1 MTLHSEAAF
10 ERFTKALGESEGS
23 GSWFPV
29 RQEDINSFAD
39 VTHDHQFIHVDP
51 DAAARLSPWGVPIA
65 HGFLTLSLLTH
76 LMASIPQDPA
86 RMEGVVM
93 GINYG
98 FDKVRFVSPV
108 KVDSSIR
115 ATSVISH
122 VELKGDDLI
131 DTRYVTIEIEGE
143 EKPAVVAQWLTRV
156 IYS

>member
-1 MTLHSEAAF
+1 
-10 ERFTKALGESEGS
+10 
-23 GSWFPV
+23 
-29 RQEDINSFAD
+29 
-39 VTHDHQFIHVDP
+39 
-51 DAAARLSPWGVPIA
+51 
-65 HGFLTLSLLTH
+65 LTLSLLTH

-122 VELKGDDLI
+122 AELRGDAVQV
-131 DTRYVTIEIEGE
+131 TRDVTIEIEGE
-143 EKPAVVAQWLTRV
+143 EKPALVAQWLTRV